1 MTRKILFAGLVV
13 AGLFVGTVPA
23 MATETQGHLCV
34 AATDD
39 KNNPGDSVI
48 CVWLPGK

>member
-1 MTRKILFAGLVV
+1 MTRKILIAGLLISGAV
-13 AGLFVGTVPA
+13 AGASPA
-23 MATETQGHLCV
+23 MAQDHDGHLCV
-34 AATDD
+34 AATQD

>member
-1 MTRKILFAGLVV
+1 MTRKFLFAGLVV
-13 AGLFVGTVPA
+13 AGMLAGSAPA
-23 MATETQGHLCV
+23 LATETQGHLCV

-39 KNNPGDSVI
+39 REHPGESVI